1 MFTVG
6 GRAAADIAWITWV
19 MLAGTGVFMVAMTVL
34 GLHAALRRS
43 RGPVGPSGRSI
54 ILWGGIAVPLAVTI
68 MLLIY
73 GVRAG
78 HSMLPIGPAELEVR
92 VTAHQWWWHFEY
104 LRPGE
109 ESLYTI
115 DELHLPVDRAVNI
128 HVTSVD
134 VIHSFWVPN
143 LAGKIDALPGR
154 VNTIR
159 LHPERVGRMRGHCAE
174 FCGAQHTHMDFTV
187 EVHETDDFQTHL
199 QSLAGANSELQGTSD
214 RQTPDAEAV
223 RTTAQSVKEQ
233 P

>member
-1 MFTVG
+1 
-6 GRAAADIAWITWV
+6 
-19 MLAGTGVFMVAMTVL
+19 MLAGTGVFMLAMTAL

-54 ILWGGIAVPLAVTI
+54 IFWGGIGVPLAVTAL
-68 MLLIY
+68 LLIY

-78 HSMLPIGPAELEVR
+78 HSMLPTGPAELEVR

-104 LRPGE
+104 LRPGRE
-109 ESLYTI
+109 PLHTI
-115 DELHLPVDRAVNI
+115 DELHLPVNRDVNI

-143 LAGKIDALPGR
+143 LGGKIDALPGR

-159 LHPERVGRMRGHCAE
+159 LHPERVGQMRGLCAE
-174 FCGAQHTHMDFTV
+174 FCGAQHAHMAFSV
-187 EVHETDDFQTHL
+187 EIHEADDFQTYLH
-199 QSLAGANSELQGTSD
+199 SLTGANDAPPGLAD
-214 RQTPDAEAV
+214 RQTHDAETV
-223 RTTAQSVKEQ
+223 ETATQSVREA